1 MAYTLPERILRL
13 FLEQGI
19 WKNQLSSR
27 LIPISIIMLMSAA
40 VIWIL
45 VGRNRRD
52 YQIVS
57 IYWLACGLSIW
68 LSLHLPTE
76 WIIPASMLAIS
87 AISFLWAYLP
97 VFWHHRRY
105 NSAWPNNIDILT
117 QKYKPIRGMITSLSA
132 LALIIFFL
140 GLCYIT
146 SFITVIC
153 ATFMGTALL
162 ISIHYDF
169 RPEAAMAGMIL
180 ITQAIVSGFIA
191 IFASFDQSVATIVNL
206 TIIPL
211 ASLAFLWIWF
221 GKIWSD
227 QIIDG
232 KPLTTTAKM
241 ILLTRHIGVMLLG
254 FATLMGVKLSFWPI
268 MPAVSSWDNS
278 PLRFILMSI
287 AYLTLIISN
296 IKIASFFHSFSLT
309 VLVVVNL
316 FCATLAF
323 VTRLP
328 VFFTH
333 YFLPNIAIISAGFIL
348 VIIVIAIVFQV
359 NTDRTEHHKKS

>member
-19 WKNQLSSR
+19 WRNQLSSR
-27 LIPISIIMLMSAA
+27 LIPISIIMLISAA
-40 VIWIL
+40 VIWVI

-68 LSLHLPTE
+68 SALHYLSTE

-87 AISFLWAYLP
+87 IISFLWAYIP
-97 VFWHHRRY
+97 VFLYHRRY
-105 NSAWPNNIDILT
+105 NNAWPDNIDILT
-117 QKYKPIRGMITSLSA
+117 RKYKPVRGIITSLSA
-132 LALIIFFL
+132 IALILFFL

-153 ATFMGTALL
+153 TALMGTALL

-169 RPEAAMAGMIL
+169 RPESAMAGMVL
-180 ITQAIVSGFIA
+180 ITQAIVSCLIA
-191 IFASFDQSVATIVNL
+191 IFAQFDQSVPTIVNAA
-206 TIIPL
+206 IIPL
-211 ASLAFLWIWF
+211 ALLAVLWIWL
-221 GKIWSD
+221 GRIWSG

-241 ILLTRHIGVMLLG
+241 VFLTRHIGIMLLG
-254 FATLMGVKLSFWPI
+254 FATLMAVKLSFWPI
-268 MPAVSSWDNS
+268 LPAVSSWDNS
-278 PLRFILMSI
+278 TFRFILMSI
-287 AYLTLIISN
+287 AYPILILSN
-296 IKIASFFHSFSLT
+296 AKIASYFQSFSLT
-309 VLVVVNL
+309 VLVVINL

-323 VTRLP
+323 VTRMP
-328 VFFTH
+328 NFFTN
-333 YFLPNIAIISAGFIL
+333 YFLPNIILISSGFIL
-348 VIIVIAIVFQV
+348 AIVAIAVVFQL
-359 NTDRTEHHKKS
+359 KYQSK